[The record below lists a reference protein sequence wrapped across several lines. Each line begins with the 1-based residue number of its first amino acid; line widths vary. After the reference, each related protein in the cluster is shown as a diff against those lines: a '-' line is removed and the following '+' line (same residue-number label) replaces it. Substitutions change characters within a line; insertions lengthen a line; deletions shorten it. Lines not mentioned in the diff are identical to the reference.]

1 MYSAILALTTR
12 DKKITGGTELH
23 TASDMTLTYTNT
35 YNKWHADPICGD
47 NSPMQWMKQQRWSYT
62 AGNQATPEEPQK
74 NRHWVEF
81 HMVQFCGH
89 CCSYATSMICQTSCR
104 PIFTCTQMTLRLKNK
119 QAINLEELWDITVI
133 SGVHS
138 ALVWEVADKV

>member
-1 MYSAILALTTR
+1 VYSAILALTTR

-74 NRHWVEF
+74 NRH
-81 HMVQFCGH
+81 
-89 CCSYATSMICQTSCR
+89 
-104 PIFTCTQMTLRLKNK
+104 
-119 QAINLEELWDITVI
+119 
-133 SGVHS
+133 
-138 ALVWEVADKV
+138 